1 MRAVIL
7 GLALLASPA
16 LARDSLGIYENWGA
30 FRDAQPFR
38 CYAIAQ
44 PEQPTGGKWRPFAT
58 VGTWP
63 GARVRG
69 QIHIRLSYSTL
80 AGSGATLRIDS
91 RQWPLVVGGADA
103 WAINPQHDAG
113 IVAAMRS
120 GTTLSVSATGSKAGR
135 FADSYALKGAA
146 SAMDAAALGCAQ
158 GR

>member
-1 MRAVIL
+1 M
-7 GLALLASPA
+7 LALLLLAGPA
-16 LARDSLGIYENWGA
+16 FARDTLGVYENWGA

-38 CYAIAQ
+38 CYAITQ
-44 PEQPTGGKWRPFAT
+44 PAEPTGGKWRPFAT
-58 VGTWP
+58 VSTWP

-69 QIHIRLSYSTL
+69 QVHIRLSYSTQP
-80 AGSGATLRIDS
+80 GSSATLRIDA

-120 GTTLSVSATGSKAGR
+120 GTTLSVSATGSKGGR
-135 FADSYALKGAA
+135 FFDSYALKGVA
-146 SAMDAAALGCAQ
+146 SAMDAAALGCVR

>member
-1 MRAVIL
+1 MKRAL
-7 GLALLASPA
+7 AGLLLITSPA
-16 LARDSLGIYENWGA
+16 FARDTLGIYEKWGA
-30 FRDAQPFR
+30 FRDAQPYR

-44 PEQPTGGKWRPFAT
+44 PEEPTGGKWRPFVT
-58 VGTWP
+58 VSTWP

-69 QIHIRLSYSTL
+69 QVHIRLSYSTQP
-80 AGSGATLRIDS
+80 GSSATLRIDN

-120 GTTLSVSATGSKAGR
+120 GIALSVSATGSKGGGFR
-135 FADSYALKGAA
+135 DSYTLKGGA
-146 SAMDAAALGCAQ
+146 SAMDAAALGCVQ